1 MVLDFF
7 AGISVRSVDLSTSC
21 VEKCVV
27 VKTYP
32 LDSPRQPWQ
41 VAGMFLRKLRVQ
53 KDGKE
58 HRYWSLVETV
68 RTPDGPRQRTLCYLG
83 ELNSSTRA
91 RWQKTVE
98 VFNEQ
103 GESTQLKLFPAE
115 AAAPEYPSVARVL
128 VKKVRVERTRRFG
141 DCYLGL
147 ELWKRLGLEEFFAR
161 HLDQEF
167 ADVPW
172 SRVAAV
178 LAINRLCDPGSE
190 LAIERHWYPGTALDD
205 LLHIGTGKINDTRLY
220 RCLDRLLPLKT
231 KIEQHLKQR
240 FGELFQAE
248 FDVLLYD
255 LTSTYVEGTAEEN
268 PMMRR
273 GYSRDH
279 RPDCE
284 QLVLALIVNA
294 DGFPFSYELFDGNRA
309 DVSTVETIL
318 RTVERKHGKARRVW
332 IFDRGVV
339 SEENLMAIRKRG
351 GQYLVGTPRS
361 KLKQFE
367 QELLK
372 DDFEKIRPEV
382 EVKQIRI
389 PGGEETYI
397 LCRTAG
403 RKEKEKAIRSR
414 FVAKI
419 EKALAGLEKRI
430 TAGKLRDRFKM
441 ERNLGRIQAS
451 HPQVADLYEMAVQDS
466 KEGPRLVWRQKPEQ
480 QQWLEAREGAYLLRT
495 NLTVDG
501 AADLWKKYMQLTEVE
516 AAFRSLK
523 SELKIRPLFHQLER
537 RVKAHVLVAFLGYAL
552 LVTLKHLLKRSA
564 SEYSPAQALKRLS
577 ELYSV
582 DIVLPTVEGREICL
596 RRITKR
602 ENDQEELLQQL
613 RVELPE
619 RLEPIQILKCSADSA
634 IA

>member
-1 MVLDFF
+1 
-7 AGISVRSVDLSTSC
+7 
-21 VEKCVV
+21 
-27 VKTYP
+27 
-32 LDSPRQPWQ
+32 
-41 VAGMFLRKLRVQ
+41 MFLRKLRVH

-58 HRYWSLVETV
+58 HGYWSLVETI
-68 RTPDGPRQRTLCYLG
+68 RTADGPRQRTLCYLG
-83 ELNSSTRA
+83 ELNGSAHA
-91 RWQKTVE
+91 RWQKTIE
-98 VFNEQ
+98 VFNEH
-103 GESTQLKLFPAE
+103 GESTQLKLFSSEAE
-115 AAAPEYPSVARVL
+115 APDDPNVARVL

-147 ELWKRLGLEEFFAR
+147 DLWTQLGLAEFFAQ
-161 HLDQEF
+161 HLDVDG

-178 LAINRLCDPGSE
+178 LAINRLCAPGSE
-190 LAIERHWYPGTALDD
+190 LAVEQHWYPSTALDD
-205 LLHIGTGKINDTRLY
+205 LLHIEAGKINDTRLY

-240 FGELFQAE
+240 FGELFQTE

-255 LTSTYVEGTAEEN
+255 LTSTYVEGAAEEN

-284 QLVLALIVNA
+284 QLVLALIVNQ

-339 SEENLMAIRKRG
+339 SEENLVAIRKRG

-382 EVKQIRI
+382 EVKQIQI

-430 TAGKLRDRFKM
+430 VEGKLKDRDKM
-441 ERNLGRIQAS
+441 LLCLGRIQAS
-451 HPQVADLYEMAVQDS
+451 HPQVADLYEMAVKDR
-466 KEGPRLVWRQKPEQ
+466 KEGPRLVWQQKPEQ

-495 NLTVDG
+495 NLTVNG

-516 AAFRSLK
+516 AAFRTLK
-523 SELKIRPLFHQLER
+523 SELAIRPLFHQLEK

-552 LVTLKHLLKRSA
+552 QVTLKHLLKRSA
-564 SEYSPAQALKRLS
+564 SEYSPAEALKRLA
-577 ELYSV
+577 EIRSV
-582 DIVLPTVEGREICL
+582 DIVLPTVEGREIWL
-596 RRITKR
+596 RRIAQLD
-602 ENDQEELLQQL
+602 EQQQSIL
-613 RVELPE
+613 HQLKITLPE
-619 RLEPIQILKCSADSA
+619 RLEPLRIQKCSENSA